1 MNKFSIGFIGLG
13 LIGGSIAKSIKRI
26 FPDYHI
32 VGYDTD
38 EAALAAALADGTL
51 DETATDI
58 STEIAGCD
66 YIFLCAPVH
75 FNIEYLKQLKPYLKD
90 DTILSDVGSVK
101 SDIYQAVNDL
111 ELGRYFIGGHPM
123 VGSERSGYEA
133 ASDRLIENAYYFI
146 TPASTILSAR
156 VEEFTTFI
164 GDLGA
169 IPITYTP
176 DEHDRIASYISHV
189 PHVIAAALVN
199 LVKDA
204 DTPDGIFKALA
215 AGGFKDITRIASS
228 NPVVWEHILMS
239 NPRNITNGLRE
250 FTELIEH
257 MIDDIEHG
265 DAGDINL
272 FFETSRAYRDSI
284 PNNTSGVI
292 RMQHELFVDIPDE
305 PGALAK
311 VTVLLADASINL
323 KNFGVSHNREDEEGV
338 LRLSFYDN
346 EARKK
351 AFDTLNGAGYKIYRH

>member
-1 MNKFSIGFIGLG
+1 MSKFKIGIVGLG
-13 LIGGSIAKSIKRI
+13 LIGGSIAKSVKRI

-32 VGYDTD
+32 TGYDTQK
-38 EAALAAALADGTL
+38 ETLYAAMADGTL
-51 DETATDI
+51 DACTFDI
-58 STEIAGCD
+58 IPDIADCN

-75 FNIEYLKQLKPYLKD
+75 FNIAYLEKLKPYLKP
-90 DTILSDVGSVK
+90 DTIISDVGSVK
-101 SDIYQAVNDL
+101 SDIYRAVNDL
-111 ELGRYFIGGHPM
+111 GLGSSFIGGHPM
-123 VGSERSGYEA
+123 VGSERSGYDA

-146 TPASTILSAR
+146 TPATDARPSAI
-156 VEEFTTFI
+156 EEFTTFI

-169 IPITYTP
+169 IPIIYSP
-176 DEHDRIASYISHV
+176 DEHDRITSYISHV

-204 DTPDGIFKALA
+204 DTTDGIFKSLA

-239 NPRNITNGLRE
+239 NSDNISKGLAE
-250 FTELIEH
+250 YVELIEKIICY
-257 MIDDIEHG
+257 IDSGQADK
-265 DAGDINL
+265 INE
-272 FFETSRAYRDSI
+272 FFDSSRKYRDSI

-292 RMQHELFVDIPDE
+292 RMSHELFVDIPDE

-338 LRLSFYDN
+338 LRLSFYDD
-346 EARKK
+346 EARRK
-351 AFDTLNGAGYKIYRH
+351 AYEILYAAGYRLYNR